1 MKSLI
6 ESDKLF
12 IENGPTNIIAEAFS
26 SEKMEIYDLI
36 CKYSSKFLKD
46 LSLEIE
52 TLKKP
57 TSQKNKFV
65 TDIAKTMF
73 ESTQLFLPNF
83 ITPMASVAGS
93 ISELL
98 LLKVLEK
105 FDVNKIYIN
114 NGGDISLYITKNEKF
129 NFSVGGETN
138 FVVEYYDTDG
148 FGGIATS
155 GWKGRSFSM
164 GVADSVTVIAE
175 KASIAD
181 AAATIICNHIDLE
194 NSKKV
199 KKTIANNLYEDTDLN
214 NKLITVSVE
223 SLTDAEIRQALSR
236 GKIISEN
243 YISKNLI
250 KSVIINLQDNV
261 LILGHKFKIKFNK
274 KIKIIE
280 VWNKIDV
287 NSSIINNVVDS
298 FIAFLFAIS
307 GPVAIMLSITSANNI
322 DPKNVSIWLFG
333 CFAVNGFLSII
344 ITLKNKQPLVLM
356 WSIPGMILIGYS
368 LKNYSLNDIVGVY
381 LTSSFLLFLIS
392 FTNIINFLK
401 KNIPTEIV
409 MGMVSAIFL
418 SFCVDWVNS
427 LNTYPMLASIMSLT
441 FFVLLSLSK
450 KV

>member
-6 ESDKLF
+6 EDDKLF

-36 CKYSSKFLKD
+36 CEYSSKFLKD

-65 TDIAKTMF
+65 SDIANTMF
-73 ESTQLFLPNF
+73 ESTKLFLPNF

-98 LLKVLEK
+98 MLKVLEK
-105 FDVNKIYIN
+105 FKVNKIYIN
-114 NGGDISLYITKNEKF
+114 NGGDISLYISKNEKF
-129 NFSVGGETN
+129 NFSINGKTSCVI
-138 FVVEYYDTDG
+138 EYTGIDG

-199 KKTIANNLYEDTDLN
+199 KKTIANNLYEDTDLD

-261 LILGHKFKIKFNK
+261 LILGHKFNIKFNK
-274 KIKIIE
+274 EIKIIE
-280 VWNKIDV
+280 V
-287 NSSIINNVVDS
+287 
-298 FIAFLFAIS
+298 
-307 GPVAIMLSITSANNI
+307 
-322 DPKNVSIWLFG
+322 
-333 CFAVNGFLSII
+333 
-344 ITLKNKQPLVLM
+344 
-356 WSIPGMILIGYS
+356 
-368 LKNYSLNDIVGVY
+368 
-381 LTSSFLLFLIS
+381 
-392 FTNIINFLK
+392 
-401 KNIPTEIV
+401 
-409 MGMVSAIFL
+409 
-418 SFCVDWVNS
+418 
-427 LNTYPMLASIMSLT
+427 
-441 FFVLLSLSK
+441 
-450 KV
+450 